1 VFEGL
6 TVDTVR
12 AIQEKLRT
20 FEDSNEAIEEV

>member
-12 AIQEKLRT
+12 SIQEKLRT
-20 FEDSNEAIEEV
+20 FEDSNKAIEEV